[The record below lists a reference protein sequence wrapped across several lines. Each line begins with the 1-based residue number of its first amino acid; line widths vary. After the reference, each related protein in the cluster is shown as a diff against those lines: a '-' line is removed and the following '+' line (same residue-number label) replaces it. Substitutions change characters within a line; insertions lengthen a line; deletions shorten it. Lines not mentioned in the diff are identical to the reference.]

1 MTSKLMQPVQRDYQ
15 KKYYKLIGKATVGI
29 ILCSWNYR
37 DRTIRIRTLNSI
49 ACDLLS
55 LSQEK
60 SVGGLLKDEAGE
72 ELATIGQRS
81 MLHNLR
87 VEEILSFGKG
97 QGGAIELRVTSYPV
111 AADELAFILVGECGA
126 PDRDSSNYKYLDEWG
141 KTFDAIED
149 LVTIQDMQ
157 MRIIRANRAA
167 HETFGLAVGDLVGEK
182 CYLAFQ
188 DSPVPCENC
197 PVTMTASDCGG
208 HRNLIHNSKVQ
219 KTFDVRSSPITDD
232 DGEMRWIVHIARD
245 VTRESA
251 LERQLQQA
259 LKMEA
264 IGTLAGGIA
273 HDFNNI
279 LSAIIGYGYIVKGKL
294 DKKSPLQGD
303 IEQIL
308 SGADRAVDLVKQI
321 LTFARQESHEQLNP
335 LRIQYIVKEVMKL
348 MRSSLPATIELKQQI
363 DNSCRPILADPG
375 QMHQLV
381 MNLCTNGKQA
391 IGADHGTLSVTLREV
406 TANELQTIPG
416 LEATVE
422 GDYVCLD
429 VLDTGCGMD
438 QQMMERIFDPFFTT
452 RIKEHGTGLGL
463 AVVHGIVKKH
473 DGLIAVESEVNV
485 GSVLHVAFPVTK
497 QGVVAEI
504 AEQHEV
510 LTGTERIMVVDDEP
524 ALGSVIRN
532 ILERLGYK
540 VEVYTESLAAVR
552 HFREDPDC
560 CDLVLTDMTMPDMT
574 GSELAREVLSLRPG
588 LPVIMLTGFSEVI
601 DREKA
606 LQIGIREFLLKPVKK
621 KVLAKVIREVLS
633 SGANPYS

>member
-1 MTSKLMQPVQRDYQ
+1 MTSELMQPVQQNYQ
-15 KKYYKLIGKATVGI
+15 KKYDKLIEEATVGI
-29 ILCSWNYR
+29 ILCSWDDH
-37 DRTIRIRTLNSI
+37 DRTIRIRTLNSA

-55 LSQEK
+55 VTQEK
-60 SVGGLLKDEAGE
+60 SVGGLLQDGGGE
-72 ELATIGQRS
+72 ELVNMGQQS
-81 MLHNLR
+81 MLHNQRL
-87 VEEILSFGKG
+87 EETVSFGKE
-97 QGGAIELRVTSYPV
+97 QDEVTELRVTSYPV
-111 AADELAFILVGECGA
+111 ADDELALILVGEVGS
-126 PDRDSSNYKYLDEWG
+126 PDHGNNKDKYLDEWE

-149 LVTIQDMQ
+149 LVTIQDKD
-157 MRIIRANRAA
+157 MRIVRANRAA
-167 HETFGLAVGDLVGEK
+167 QETFGLSAGDLVGEK

-188 DSPVPCENC
+188 GSLEPCENC
-197 PVTMTASDCGG
+197 PVTETATDCRG
-208 HRNLIHNSKVQ
+208 HRNQIYNSRVQ
-219 KTFDVRSSPITDD
+219 KTFDVRSSPITSD
-232 DGEMRWIVHIARD
+232 DGDMKWIVHIARD
-245 VTRESA
+245 ATRESA
-251 LERQLQQA
+251 LEKQLQQA

-279 LSAIIGYGYIVKGKL
+279 LSAIIGYGYIAKGKL
-294 DKKSPLQGD
+294 DKGSPLLGD

-348 MRSSLPATIELKQQI
+348 MRSSLPATIELEQQI
-363 DNSCRPILADPG
+363 DNSCRPIMADPG
-375 QMHQLV
+375 QIHQLL

-391 IGADHGTLSVTLREV
+391 IGADHGRLSITLREV
-406 TANELQTIPG
+406 TAIELRAIPG
-416 LEATVE
+416 LETTTD

-438 QQMMERIFDPFFTT
+438 QQMVERIFDPFFTT

-473 DGLIAVESEVNV
+473 GGLIAVESELGV
-485 GSVLHVAFPVTK
+485 GSVLHVAFPVTE
-497 QGVVAEI
+497 QRVVAEV

-510 LTGTERIMVVDDEP
+510 LTGDERIMVVDDEP
-524 ALGSVIRN
+524 ALGSVIKN

-540 VEVYTESLAAVR
+540 VDVYTRSLAAVR
-552 HFREDPDC
+552 KFREDPDC

-574 GSELAREVLSLRPG
+574 GSELAREVMSLRPG

-633 SGANPYS
+633 NGANPYN